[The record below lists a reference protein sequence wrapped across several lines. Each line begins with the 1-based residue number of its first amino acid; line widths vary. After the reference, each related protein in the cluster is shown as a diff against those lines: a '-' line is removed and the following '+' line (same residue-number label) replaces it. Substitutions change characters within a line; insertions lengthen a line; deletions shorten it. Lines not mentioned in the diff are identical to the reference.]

1 MPSPTMS
8 GKASTQHINLNEHQT
23 PMLFSCRVTKGQVMY
38 TPAGWFVL
46 EAWHKSPLL
55 FGARKSVFIDL
66 PACKASFA
74 KSIALAEADGK
85 DVAKMKI
92 ILSKFS
98 V

>member
-1 MPSPTMS
+1 M
-8 GKASTQHINLNEHQT
+8 
-23 PMLFSCRVTKGQVMY
+23 
-38 TPAGWFVL
+38 L
-46 EAWHKSPLL
+46 EAWHKGPLL

-74 KSIALAEADGK
+74 KSIALAETDGK
-85 DVAKMKI
+85 DVVKMKI